1 MNRYFLQAV
10 GVLAGTA
17 MGAGVFSLPYV
28 FSKVGLLLGFVFL
41 GLFTLVYFGIHSMY
55 ARILLKSERPHDFF
69 YAAERYLPRAIA
81 RPAAFLIIAELLF
94 SLLVYLVLAPAFAE
108 LLFGVSSIWT
118 VLGFWALGSL
128 FIFLGL
134 SEQSWAGFL
143 GVLVMAGII
152 FVVLGA
158 SAGGSLTTPVVLDIN
173 PFLFFLPFGP
183 ILFSLAAR
191 SALPEVIALYRG
203 ALKAGQR
210 FSLPL
215 VLFLGTAVP
224 ALVYGIFVIG
234 ILRLDFAPPP
244 EALGGLMVSPT
255 LLRFLGAFGLI
266 AIWTSYFVIGRNVRD
281 NLHFDLGISKI
292 VSGAVALFFPLVL
305 FALGF
310 REFLEVV
317 SFAGGFFLALE
328 GVFVLMMWG
337 RAFPESRWLWVRAP
351 LYIIF
356 LCAIGYQVVS
366 LVTRS

>member
-28 FSKVGLLLGFVFL
+28 FSKVGLFLGFVFL

-69 YAAERYLPRAIA
+69 YAAEQYLPKIIA
-81 RPAAFLIIAELLF
+81 RPASFLIIAELLF

-108 LLFGVSSIWT
+108 LLFGVSGTWT

-158 SAGGSLTTPVVLDIN
+158 SAGGSLSTPPVLDIN

-191 SALPEVIALYRG
+191 SALPEVVALYRR
-203 ALKAGQR
+203 ALKAGRR

-215 VLFLGTAVP
+215 VLFLGSAVP
-224 ALVYGIFVIG
+224 AVVYGIFVIG
-234 ILRLDFAPPP
+234 ILRLDSAPPP
-244 EALGGLMVSPT
+244 EALGGLLISPL

-281 NLHFDLGISKI
+281 NLHFDLGVSRI

-317 SFAGGFFLALE
+317 SLAGGVFLALE
-328 GVFVLMMWG
+328 GIFILMMWK
-337 RAFPESRWLWVRAP
+337 RAFPRSPWQWARVP
-351 LYIIF
+351 LYVIF